1 MEINLWFFLTV
12 TTVFVTLFLIILVTN
27 INKNKMK
34 TLEVEALKIQKANL
48 KSEVEEAVNNR
59 IGDLQGRI
67 EVIEAIV
74 SDKNYEL
81 NEKITRLK

>member
-1 MEINLWFFLTV
+1 
-12 TTVFVTLFLIILVTN
+12 
-27 INKNKMK
+27 MK